1 MGNLNR
7 DEKGNPTDCYG
18 TTNRR
23 GLKVCLMNPLEWK
36 PGTII
41 FHRKRDKWTEFLKSI
56 EVHPGDLAIPER
68 DFNSYHKRK
77 VGTKTPTGGT
87 YIKLEQQDLFRT
99 LFGNDE
105 WWSYFYKPIKKKNGD
120 IACKV
125 SSISR
130 EGGYT
135 LTEVPIDEV
144 YFVMEMLD
152 WNFSH
157 WCLLIDEKN
166 FLGSL
171 RNPGSGITKK
181 PAKKTRERSTRI
193 KHLYPTKKPGRGY
206 LYHLVSCNQKDV
218 WHPLGDIM
226 NSRWSDYQTASVQGV
241 EIYAVPYEPNIMTPV
256 GFKSCMKDERLSP
269 WINFP
274 QGLPGELGENL
285 RKRMAED

>member
-1 MGNLNR
+1 M
-7 DEKGNPTDCYG
+7 
-18 TTNRR
+18 
-23 GLKVCLMNPLEWK
+23 CLMNPLEWK

-152 WNFSH
+152 WNFTKSGFRYNQKTSK
-157 WCLLIDEKN
+157 KN
-166 FLGSL
+166 EGTIYSDQTFVSY
-171 RNPGSGITKK
+171 KE
-181 PAKKTRERSTRI
+181 TRER
-193 KHLYPTKKPGRGY
+193 LF
-206 LYHLVSCNQKDV
+206 VSSS
-218 WHPLGDIM
+218 L
-226 NSRWSDYQTASVQGV
+226 
-241 EIYAVPYEPNIMTPV
+241 
-256 GFKSCMKDERLSP
+256 L
-269 WINFP
+269 
-274 QGLPGELGENL
+274 
-285 RKRMAED
+285 